1 VHSFYFQELD
11 QAWFPEQLPS
21 LGVFT
26 RDQLATRLQSPE
38 FINAAI
44 AVVHSHATAV
54 PSLQQITRRHLAVSL
69 AGAADGLRLVKT
81 LSTRLVLLPNRVDIT
96 LREEWPEGKGQGRGE
111 VQTNATGGGDE
122 MTGGGDELT
131 GGGDEMTG
139 GGDELTGGREGV
151 IENENESGGPEAT
164 ESQPL
169 LDGTSLRGPADEQG
183 VLTGAQSR
191 AYSAVPADD
200 IVTSPGSFLKGA
212 EPASQDAPRQRT
224 VYEFFDRRSSLLF
237 IALPPPY
244 LPLQVLL
251 SLF

>member
-1 VHSFYFQELD
+1 M
-11 QAWFPEQLPS
+11 PS
-21 LGVFT
+21 L
-26 RDQLATRLQSPE
+26 R
-38 FINAAI
+38 
-44 AVVHSHATAV
+44 
-54 PSLQQITRRHLAVSL
+54 QITRRHLAVTL

-81 LSTRLVLLPNRVDIT
+81 LSTRLVLLPTRVDIT
-96 LREEWPEGKGQGRGE
+96 LREEWPEGNGQGRGE

-122 MTGGGDELT
+122 M
-131 GGGDEMTG
+131 
-139 GGDELTGGREGV
+139 TGGREGV

-169 LDGTSLRGPADEQG
+169 LDETSLRGPAEEQG

-212 EPASQDAPRQRT
+212 EPASRDAPRQRT

-244 LPLQVLL
+244 LPLQVLYL
-251 SLF
+251 CSDPVFVSLEHVSFQYSCFSASFPGVLHRVGTPVSFVVYRCGDLHIIKLGPF